1 MVATRRILYLP
12 KTGLSRDIL
21 SEGARATLSEL
32 GEVVWNEMDRDYTSE
47 ELVDLLPGAD
57 AVVTSWG
64 VPGFTD
70 EMLAAADRLKIVG
83 HAAGSVKNRLPKA
96 GYDRGIVVL
105 SAAAVIAD
113 PVAEYTL
120 WAMLSMQRDLQRYDG
135 PMRVDR
141 TWPHGNRGFAHEL
154 YYKRV
159 GIVSAGL
166 IGRRVIALLKPF
178 HCDVMVY
185 DPYLS
190 KEEARLLGVR
200 TVSLEE
206 LFATGDIVSVHAPTI
221 PETKEMIGQAHFAAM
236 PDGALFINTARAWV
250 VDQTAMKAELATGR
264 IRAVLDVFDK
274 EPLAADDDL
283 RDLDNVFLT
292 PHVSGHTS
300 ESRGRLVAAV
310 ADDMQR
316 FFAGEPLRLAVT
328 WDRLQIMA

>member
-1 MVATRRILYLP
+1 MGKHRILYLP
-12 KTGLSRDIL
+12 KIGLSRDIL
-21 SEGARATLSEL
+21 SERARETLSGL
-32 GEVVWNEMDRDYTSE
+32 GKVVWNEMDRDYTPE

-64 VPGFTD
+64 VPGFTA

-120 WAMLSMQRDLQRYDG
+120 WAMLSMQRDLYRYDG
-135 PMRVDR
+135 PMKVDR
-141 TWPHGNRGFAHEL
+141 TWPHGNQGFAHEL

-190 KEEARLLGVR
+190 EEEAELLGVR

-206 LFATGDIVSVHAPTI
+206 LFVTGDIVSVHAPTI
-221 PETKEMIGQAHFAAM
+221 PETEEMIGQAHFAAM

-250 VDQTAMKAELATGR
+250 GDQAAMKAELATGR

-274 EPLAADDDL
+274 EPLAADDEL
-283 RDLDNVFLT
+283 RDMDNVLLT

-300 ESRGRLVAAV
+300 ESRGRLVEAV
-310 ADDMQR
+310 ADDIQR

>member
-12 KTGLSRDIL
+12 KTSLSRDIL
-21 SEGARATLSEL
+21 SDRARITLSEL
-32 GEVVWNEMDRDYTSE
+32 GEVAWNEMDRDYTPE
-47 ELVDLLPGAD
+47 ELVDLLPGVD

-70 EMLAAADRLKIVG
+70 EMLAAADCLKIVG
-83 HAAGSVKNRLPKA
+83 HAAGSVKNRLPQA
-96 GYDRGIVVL
+96 GYERGIVVL

-120 WAMLSMQRDLQRYDG
+120 WAMLSMQRDLYRYDG
-135 PMRVDR
+135 SMKVER
-141 TWPHGNRGFAHEL
+141 TWPHGNQGFAHEL

-166 IGRRVIALLKPF
+166 VGRRVIELLKPF

-190 KEEARLLGVR
+190 EDQAGLLGVR

-206 LFATGDIVSVHAPTI
+206 LVATSDIVSIHAPTI
-221 PETKEMIGQAHFAAM
+221 PATKELIGQAHFTAM
-236 PDGALFINTARAWV
+236 KDGALFINTARAWI
-250 VDQTAMKAELATGR
+250 VDQSAMKAELATGR

-274 EPLAADDDL
+274 EPLAAEDEL
-283 RDLDNVFLT
+283 RAMDNVFLS
-292 PHVSGHTS
+292 PHVSGHTE
-300 ESRGRLVAAV
+300 ESRRRLVEAV
-310 ADDMQR
+310 ADDMRR

-328 WDRLQIMA
+328 WDRLKIMA